1 MLMQASHQ
9 KIYALVD
16 INNCYVSCERIFNP
30 SLNNKPVIVLSN
42 NDGCAVA
49 RSQEAKD
56 LGIKMG
62 VPLFQIKDIVEQRQV
77 QVLSSNYA
85 LYAEMSRRF
94 MKILS
99 DFVSPKEQEIYSI
112 DECFLDLTAHSG
124 NYDLTEYAHQIRQRV
139 FSWLGLPVCIGIGRA
154 KTEAKLAN
162 HIAKKTAY
170 FDGVCNLVSMDPCS
184 AETLHQAID
193 VGEIWGIGRKHSK
206 KLNSLGIH
214 SVMDFVLTS
223 PVMIR
228 DQFSVVMHRTLL
240 ELQGIA
246 CIELEHTPPAKKQ
259 IIASRSFGQ
268 RIYHIDDLKE
278 AMSLYVMDAV
288 SRLRDDNLLCGC
300 LIGFVQSNPF
310 DSSKP
315 FYNKSLSLAL
325 PEPTDNLL
333 VLSKLATTMIDGL
346 YAKDIAFKKCG
357 VILTCLEP
365 KENHVYD
372 MFTDMKHIEVS
383 NALMDSLEAIHL
395 KYGKTKIA
403 LGASL
408 MPNRTWNMSRDR
420 LTQNYFKWDQLLCV
434 K

>member
-1 MLMQASHQ
+1 MEYKR

-16 INNCYVSCERIFNP
+16 INNCYVSCERLFNP
-30 SLNNKPVIVLSN
+30 SLNNRPVIVLSN

-62 VPLFQIKDIVEQRQV
+62 VPLFQIKEIVEQHNV

-94 MKILS
+94 MKVLS
-99 DFVSPKEQEIYSI
+99 DFVSPKEQEVYSI
-112 DECFLDLTAHSG
+112 DECFLDLTAHAE
-124 NYDLTEYAHQIRQRV
+124 NYDLTEYVQQMRQRIL
-139 FSWLGLPVCIGIGRA
+139 SWLGLPVSIGIGRT

-162 HIAKKTAY
+162 HIAKKNTY
-170 FDGVCNLVSMDPCS
+170 LKGVCNLIAMDPCS
-184 AETLHQAID
+184 AEALYQTIEVD
-193 VGEIWGIGRKHSK
+193 EIWGVGRKHSK
-206 KLNSLGIH
+206 TLKSMGIH
-214 SVMDFVLTS
+214 TVMDFVQAQPL
-223 PVMIR
+223 IIK
-228 DQFSVVMHRTLL
+228 DQFSIVMHRTLL

-259 IIASRSFGQ
+259 IISSRSFGQ

-278 AMSLYVMDAV
+278 AMSLYIMDAV
-288 SRLRDDNLLCGC
+288 NRLREDQLLCGC

-310 DSSKP
+310 DISKP

-325 PEPTDNLL
+325 PEATDNLL
-333 VLSKLATTMIDGL
+333 VLSKLATAMVDGL
-346 YAKDIAFKKCG
+346 YVKDIAFKKCG

-365 KENHVYD
+365 KASHVYD
-372 MFTDMKHIEVS
+372 MFTDMKHIEINDSV
-383 NALMDSLEAIHL
+383 MDSLEKIHS
-395 KYGKTKIA
+395 KYGKNKLA
-403 LGASL
+403 LGASM
-408 MPNRTWNMSRDR
+408 MPNRRWNMSRDR
-420 LTQNYFKWDQLLCV
+420 LTQNYFKWDQLLTV

>member
-1 MLMQASHQ
+1 MEY
-9 KIYALVD
+9 KKKVYALVD
-16 INNCYVSCERIFNP
+16 INNYYVSCERVFNP

-42 NDGCAVA
+42 NNGCAVA

-62 VPLFQIKDIVEQRQV
+62 VPLFQIKDIVERHNV

-99 DFVSPKEQEIYSI
+99 EFVSPKEQEVYSI
-112 DECFLDLTAHSG
+112 DECFLDLTAYTE
-124 NYDLTEYAHQIRQRV
+124 NYDLTEYVQQMRQRIL
-139 FSWLGLPVCIGIGRA
+139 SWLGLPVCIGIGRT

-162 HIAKKTAY
+162 HIAKKNAY
-170 FDGVCNLVSMDPCS
+170 LNGACNLIAMDPCS
-184 AETLHQAID
+184 VEVLYQSIE
-193 VGEIWGIGRKHSK
+193 VGEIWGVGSKHSK
-206 KLNSLGIH
+206 KLNGMGIH
-214 SVMDFVLTS
+214 TVMDFVQSS
-223 PVMIR
+223 PLMIR
-228 DQFSVVMHRTLL
+228 DQFSIVMHRTLL
-240 ELQGIA
+240 ELKGVS
-246 CIELEHTPPAKKQ
+246 CIELEHTPPSKQQ
-259 IIASRSFGQ
+259 IISSRSFGQ

-288 SRLRDDNLLCGC
+288 KRLREDQLLCGC

-333 VLSKLATTMIDGL
+333 VLSKLATAMIDGL
-346 YAKDIAFKKCG
+346 YAKDIGFKKCG
-357 VILTCLEP
+357 VILTCLEQ
-365 KENHVYD
+365 KANHIYD
-372 MFTDMKHIEVS
+372 MFTDMKHVEIS
-383 NALMDSLEAIHL
+383 DTLMESLEKIHS
-395 KYGKTKIA
+395 KYGKNKLA
-403 LGASL
+403 LGAS
-408 MPNRTWNMSRDR
+408 MIPNRRWSMSRDR
-420 LTQNYFKWDQLLCV
+420 LSQNYFRWDQLLVV

>member
-1 MLMQASHQ
+1 MEY
-9 KIYALVD
+9 KKKVYALVD

-62 VPLFQIKDIVEQRQV
+62 VPLFQIKDLVERHDV

-94 MKILS
+94 MKVLA
-99 DFVSPKEQEIYSI
+99 DFVSPREQEVYSI
-112 DECFLDLTAHSG
+112 DECFLDLTAHAEH
-124 NYDLTEYAHQIRQRV
+124 YDLTEYVQQIRKRV
-139 FSWLGLPVCIGIGRA
+139 LSWLGLPVCIGIGRT

-162 HIAKKTAY
+162 HIAKKNAY
-170 FDGVCNLVSMDPCS
+170 LNGVCNLVAMDPCS
-184 AETLHQAID
+184 VEGLYQAIE
-193 VGEIWGIGRKHSK
+193 VGEIWGVGWKLSK
-206 KLNSLGIH
+206 KLNGMGIH
-214 SVMDFVLTS
+214 TVIDFVQTPPL
-223 PVMIR
+223 MIR
-228 DQFSVVMHRTLL
+228 DQFSIVMHRTLL
-240 ELQGIA
+240 ELHGVA

-259 IIASRSFGQ
+259 IISSRSFGQ
-268 RIYHIDDLKE
+268 HIYHIDDLKE

-288 SRLRDDNLLCGC
+288 NRLREDQLLCGC

-325 PEPTDNLL
+325 PETTDNLL
-333 VLSKLATTMIDGL
+333 VLSKLATAMIDGL

-365 KENHVYD
+365 KASHIYD
-372 MFTDMKHIEVS
+372 MFTDMKHIEINDS
-383 NALMDSLEAIHL
+383 LMDSLERIHA
-395 KYGKTKIA
+395 KYGKSKLA
-403 LGASL
+403 LGASM
-408 MPNRTWNMSRDR
+408 MPNRRWSMARDR
-420 LTQNYFKWDQLLCV
+420 LTQNYFKWDQLLIV

>member
-1 MLMQASHQ
+1 MEYKN

-30 SLNNKPVIVLSN
+30 SLNYKPVIVLSN

-56 LGIKMG
+56 LGIRMG
-62 VPLFQIKDIVEQRQV
+62 VPLFQIKDIVERHQV

-94 MKILS
+94 MKVLS
-99 DFVSPKEQEIYSI
+99 DFVSPKEQEVYSI
-112 DECFLDLTAHSG
+112 DECFLDLTAHAE
-124 NYDLTEYAHQIRQRV
+124 NYDITEYAQQIRQRIL
-139 FSWLGLPVCIGIGRA
+139 SWLGLPVCIGIGRT

-162 HIAKKTAY
+162 HIAKKNAY
-170 FDGVCNLVSMDPCS
+170 LKGICNLVSMDPCS
-184 AETLHQAID
+184 AETLYQSIE
-193 VGEIWGIGRKHSK
+193 VGEIWGIGRRHSK
-206 KLNSLGIH
+206 KLDSMSIH
-214 SVMDFVLTS
+214 TVMDFIQAPPL
-223 PVMIR
+223 MIR
-228 DQFSVVMHRTLL
+228 DQFSIVMHKTLL
-240 ELQGIA
+240 ELHGVA
-246 CIELEHTPPAKKQ
+246 CIELEYTPPVKKQ
-259 IIASRSFGQ
+259 IISSRSFGQ

-278 AMSLYVMDAV
+278 AMSIYVLDAV
-288 SRLRDDNLLCGC
+288 SRLREEQLLCGC

-333 VLSKLATTMIDGL
+333 VLSKLATAMIDGL

-365 KENHVYD
+365 KSNHIYD
-372 MFTDMKHIEVS
+372 MFADSKHIEIS
-383 NALMDSLEAIHL
+383 NALMDSLERIH
-395 KYGKTKIA
+395 GKFGKSKLA
-403 LGASL
+403 LGAG
-408 MPNRTWNMSRDR
+408 MIPNRRWSMCRDR
-420 LTQNYFKWDQLLCV
+420 LTQNYFKWDQLLLV